1 MTQRSRTQELLDELD
16 ADPQLAEL
24 LSEKLLARKPND
36 FEVRFDE
43 HIKRLDDLVD
53 ELKKANRNVS
63 TRLDRIASDIGGLK
77 GYYARSQV
85 PDTAAYL
92 AEYPGFVLER
102 LLTKNDLA
110 ALAQEQLTGGPRLSF
125 INADMVMQVRHG
137 QEQEPAYIAAEISF
151 TASTRDSARAIQN
164 AAFISRVTGTPC
176 HPAVASV
183 RNDYQV
189 KELIDGGALIWLP
202 LEDREPPA
210 K

>member
-24 LSEKLLARKPND
+24 LSQKLPARKPND
-36 FEVRFDE
+36 FEVRFDD

-53 ELKKANRNVS
+53 ELKQANRNFGA
-63 TRLDRIASDIGGLK
+63 RLDRIASDIGGLK

-85 PDTAAYL
+85 LDTAAYL
-92 AEYPGFVLER
+92 AEYAGFVFDR

-110 ALAQEQLTGGPRLSF
+110 ALARNQLTGGPRLSF
-125 INADMVMQVRHG
+125 INADMIMQVRYG
-137 QEQEPAYIAAEISF
+137 EDEEPAYIAAEISF
-151 TASTRDSARAIQN
+151 TASARDSARAIQN
-164 AAFISRVTGTPC
+164 SAFISRVTGTPC

-183 RNDYQV
+183 RNDGQV

-202 LEDREPPA
+202 LEDRDPPA
-210 K
+210 E